1 MIYVTGGYEQ
11 RCQHIRGK
19 WGYQNRTQGNYL
31 HFVSLILPAINDT
44 SEKRKCPKSSFIY
57 DRIIQTQALN
67 ADKVLIKSIIVK
79 LRLEDK
85 IVTPFSP
92 QDKDSFYNSAKVT
105 DNTRYDPSQNQ
116 IHCINSS
123 DISSS
128 IYSETALSVE
138 NNLPTL
144 IREGSMANSGRQ
156 VLLWQIKI
164 TNLEQK
170 TSWNTFLALFYCRYL
185 LPWRHLLLSFI
196 L

>member
-1 MIYVTGGYEQ
+1 M
-11 RCQHIRGK
+11 
-19 WGYQNRTQGNYL
+19 

-57 DRIIQTQALN
+57 DLIIQTQALN

-79 LRLEDK
+79 LTLEDK

-156 VLLWQIKI
+156 VLL
-164 TNLEQK
+164 
-170 TSWNTFLALFYCRYL
+170 
-185 LPWRHLLLSFI
+185 
-196 L
+196 